1 MVLFLLFNI
10 DFFNF
15 FIMQNF
21 EQQKFYISEL
31 ELALEQE
38 NKDRLC
44 KLINK
49 IHIADLALLLSD
61 YNNEKRVNFVN
72 LVQEKFPA
80 ELFFK
85 FNESVANDFIN
96 IIGAENVAEII
107 KKLEFSTILNIF
119 EELDEEICTEILSF
133 LPKNFKK
140 NLEESLNFPLDTVA
154 RLMNNNFLSVPKHWT
169 VQQVND
175 YCRQNKKLLTENFYA
190 IFVIDNNYN
199 PIGIINTKSLI
210 INETNAIIADIMEV
224 DFVKFN
230 YLALEEEVAIDF
242 QKYNLNIA
250 PIINNDNRMIGF
262 VTIDNVVDLIDKI
275 AEEDILHLGGIN
287 ESDIYTRFSQ
297 TIKQR
302 LPWLLVN
309 LFTAIIAS
317 IVISIFD
324 NTIQNLVALAVLMPI
339 IASMGGNAGTQA
351 VTIAVRSLATKEL
364 NNQNVSR
371 IILKETLIG
380 LVNGLFFALLSFLTI
395 IVIYHNIKLALLFAI
410 ATIITLTIAGITGT
424 IIPVIIAK
432 LKGDPAI
439 SSGIILTTVT
449 DVIAFLAF
457 LGFAT
462 IFI

>member
-1 MVLFLLFNI
+1 MH
-10 DFFNF
+10 
-15 FIMQNF
+15 NF

-31 ELALEQE
+31 ELALEQK
-38 NKDRLC
+38 NQDILY

-49 IHIADLALLLSD
+49 IHIADLASLLSD
-61 YNNEKRVNFVN
+61 YNSEKRIDFVN
-72 LVQEKFPA
+72 LVQDNFPA

-85 FNESVANDFIN
+85 FNEAVSNDFIN
-96 IIGAENVAEII
+96 IIGAEKVAYII
-107 KKLEFSTILNIF
+107 KKLEFSTILDIF
-119 EELDEEICTEILSF
+119 ENLEEHICAEILSF
-133 LPKNFKK
+133 LPKSFKK
-140 NLEESLNFPLDTVA
+140 NLEESLNFPLDSVA

-169 VQQVND
+169 IKQVND
-175 YCRQNKKLLTENFYA
+175 YCRQNKKLITENFYA
-190 IFVIDNNYN
+190 VFVVDNNYT

-210 INETNAIIADIMEV
+210 INKIDAIVLDIMEV

-230 YLALEEEVAIDF
+230 YLTLEEEVALDF

-287 ESDIYTRFSQ
+287 ESDIYTRFSK

-309 LFTAIIAS
+309 LFTAVIAS

-324 NTIQNLVALAVLMPI
+324 NTIKNLVALAVLMPI

-351 VTIAVRSLATKEL
+351 VTVAVRSLATKEL
-364 NNQNVSR
+364 NNQNVTR
-371 IILKETLIG
+371 IILKEALIG
-380 LVNGLFFALLSFLTI
+380 LVNGLFFAILSFLTI
-395 IVIYHNIKLALLFAI
+395 IIIYHNIKLALLFAT
-410 ATIITLTIAGITGT
+410 ATIITLTIAGISGT
-424 IIPVIIAK
+424 IIPVIIAR

-439 SSGIILTTVT
+439 SSGIILTTIT